1 MVTPADTASDTADR
15 SSSGAVPLVVG
26 SGSTEEAIR
35 RYVRSPLDVLRLV
48 VFVTVTLTLLA
59 LAIWVDDSIT
69 GLEGDII
76 ELFGFVT
83 PAVVPVLHGAVE
95 LLVVVAT
102 LIVYVVPLVTKR
114 YRLFGYIVTASW
126 LAGVLMAGAHWLVDR
141 EVSALAANELAAR
154 AGITDDVSSRV
165 IGLAQLSAL
174 FITVG
179 PFVTRR
185 WRRAGAVTIGVI
197 VLLRL
202 LVSAQ
207 LPSDALLALPLGA
220 TCGTAVLLAFGRP
233 DRHPTLDAIAAALA
247 DTGLHVGAVRPAS
260 VDARGSTPYFT
271 TLEDGTWLFVKVL
284 GSENRAADLLFRF
297 YRMLRYKDVGD
308 GRPFSS
314 LRRTIEHEAL
324 IALLARD
331 IGVRTPRLRGVA
343 DAGSDSMLLSYEL
356 IDGASLDA
364 IPRRG
369 GHRRVAAGYLGAG
382 RDPAQ
387 QPYRPPRSPT
397 GQRLGRRRSARYRDL
412 DDRLRLFGG
421 RCERCAARRPAS
433 AGWR

>member
-233 DRHPTLDAIAAALA
+233 DRHPTVDAIAAALA

-343 DAGSDSMLLSYEL
+343 DAGSDSMLL
-356 IDGASLDA
+356 
-364 IPRRG
+364 
-369 GHRRVAAGYLGAG
+369 
-382 RDPAQ
+382 
-387 QPYRPPRSPT
+387 
-397 GQRLGRRRSARYRDL
+397 
-412 DDRLRLFGG
+412 
-421 RCERCAARRPAS
+421 
-433 AGWR
+433 